1 MHAHNTDRQGID
13 ETQVEEGK
21 EGVHVHIV
29 VGNAGSRR
37 EEGYMG
43 NGLQGY
49 GKVCTEWSE
58 QEMSNNHPVCMCC
71 DTDTV
76 VHCGSVCLH
85 IIHVHIQLK
94 PHNMGQCSTN

>member
-1 MHAHNTDRQGID
+1 MY
-13 ETQVEEGK
+13 
-21 EGVHVHIV
+21 IV
-29 VGNAGSRR
+29 VGNAGCRR

-49 GKVCTEWSE
+49 GKEFTEWSE

-76 VHCGSVCLH
+76 AHCSVCLH
-85 IIHVHIQLK
+85 IYMYMYII
-94 PHNMGQCSTN
+94 N